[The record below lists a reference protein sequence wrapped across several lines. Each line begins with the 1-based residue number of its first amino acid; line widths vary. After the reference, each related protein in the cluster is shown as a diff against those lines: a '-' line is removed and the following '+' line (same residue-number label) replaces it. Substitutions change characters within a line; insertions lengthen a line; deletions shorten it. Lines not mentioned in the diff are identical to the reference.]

1 MNNQC
6 LTCQN
11 LNDCEYAKEMNN
23 NKKCEFYSNY
33 HSGCRSIFSWLFIM
47 IITLLIIF
55 LLA

>member
-33 HSGCRSIFSWLFIM
+33 HSGCRSIFSWLFIKN
-47 IITLLIIF
+47 
-55 LLA
+55 